1 MATTNTSGMRGATVM
16 IATPCFGGL
25 LTQGYVESIIKLIH
39 YAGQHGFEVRLALLG
54 HDALITRS
62 RNTLVSAFLDL
73 PRMTHLMFI
82 DADIAFE
89 PEAVG
94 RLLAFDEDLVGG
106 VYPLKVTDWSNSGP
120 RQDLYGETAAQA
132 SLNYVG
138 TFCEGAALEQRDGFA
153 TGVYAGTGFM
163 LIRRPVLERLAEAHP
178 ELRYT
183 AMHVYPRP
191 TRPSERQYALFECM
205 IEPDTGIYLSEDYAF
220 CRRWLELGGKIWLD
234 TQSRLTH
241 IGAHNFVGDT
251 TLRFAQTLSSQAVAA
266 VA

>member
-1 MATTNTSGMRGATVM
+1 MMTIEKNSLKGATVM

-39 YAGQHGFEVRLALLG
+39 YAGQHDFEVRLALLG

-62 RNTLVSAFLDL
+62 RNTLVAAFLDL
-73 PRMTHLMFI
+73 PEMTHLMFI

-106 VYPLKVTDWSNSGP
+106 LYPLKVTDWSQSAA
-120 RQDLYGETAAQA
+120 RQDSHGETAVLA

-138 TFCEGAALEQRDGFA
+138 TLCEGAALERRDGFA

-163 LIRRPVLERLAEAHP
+163 LIRRRVLERLAEAHP
-178 ELRYT
+178 ELRYK

-191 TRPSERQYALFECM
+191 TRPSERQFALFDCM
-205 IEPDTGIYLSEDYAF
+205 IEPETGIYLSEDYAF

-251 TLRFAQTLSSQAVAA
+251 ALRFVAA
-266 VA
+266 